1 MDGQEKIEETDKMED
16 TKKAD
21 KLEGE
26 ASADKA
32 AASSGLSAP
41 EVERIIDAKLN
52 IFMDKLS
59 QHYEKEED
67 QAVEKSLNTKW

>member
-1 MDGQEKIEETDKMED
+1 MDEQQKIEETDKKGD
-16 TKKAD
+16 TQKAD

-26 ASADKA
+26 ASADKS
-32 AASSGLSAP
+32 AASSGLSVP

-59 QHYEKEED
+59 QHYEQEED
-67 QAVEKSLNTKW
+67 QAVEPTVDTKW